1 MPSLANL
8 MHEPAHIL
16 VVDDDRINRTLL
28 TVMLE
33 PEGYVVTTAE
43 SGEAAL
49 AAIAA
54 APPDLV
60 LLDVL
65 MPGLDGYAVASQ
77 LKRNPLTAS
86 IPLIMITALDD
97 RDARMVGLASGA
109 EHFLTKP
116 VDRAELRIRV
126 RNMLRLSTVAS
137 EALAHRDGAMAMVS
151 HELRNML
158 HSIVLNAALLA
169 ERASEGPQASQAAVV
184 ANRIRATTQRM
195 NSLIGDLVDVVSLD
209 AGKLSITPKRNDVY
223 LALLDAIDAAAP
235 TAAAKGVALQC
246 GTERVVLMA
255 FYDRARIAQVLA
267 NLIGNAIKFTPPD
280 GVIEVT
286 AVADADVITCTVRDT
301 GEGIPLHMVETVF
314 GRFVQRVS
322 SLHQG
327 LGLGLHIAKSIVEA
341 HGGRIWVD
349 SELGQGSRFHFTL
362 PLAGR

>member
-1 MPSLANL
+1 

-33 PEGYVVTTAE
+33 PEGYVVTSAD

-49 AAIAA
+49 AAIALA
-54 APPDLV
+54 APDLV

-77 LKRNPLTAS
+77 LKLNPLTAS
-86 IPLIMITALDD
+86 IPLIMVTALDD

-126 RNMLRLSTVAS
+126 RNMLRLSTAAG
-137 EALAHRDGAMAMVS
+137 EALANRDAAMAMVS

-184 ANRIRATTQRM
+184 ANRIRACTQRM
-195 NSLIGDLVDVVSLD
+195 NGLIGDLVDVVGLD
-209 AGKLSITPKRNDVY
+209 AGKLSITPKRNDIY
-223 LALLDAIDAAAP
+223 LAMLDAIDAAAP
-235 TAAAKGVALQC
+235 TAAAKGVELRC
-246 GTERVVLMA
+246 GTERTALPA
-255 FYDRARIAQVLA
+255 EFDRARIAQVFA
-267 NLIGNAIKFTPPD
+267 NLIGNAIKFTPPN
-280 GVIEVT
+280 GAIEVT
-286 AVADADVITCTVRDT
+286 AVAQPHVVTCTVRDT
-301 GEGIPLHMVETVF
+301 GEGIPPHLVETIF
-314 GRFVQRVS
+314 GRFVQRVPS
-322 SLHQG
+322 QHQG
-327 LGLGLHIAKSIVEA
+327 LGLGLHIAKGIVEA
-341 HGGRIWVD
+341 HGGRIWVK
-349 SELGQGSRFHFTL
+349 SEAGQGSAFHFTL
-362 PLAGR
+362 PRSA